1 MTACWVKSAGLK
13 TTAAAG
19 KQGSGMRPDQREEFA
34 RLYRSYDEALRREEK
49 LDFDDMVLRCR
60 DLLVSRPD
68 IRKAWQQKFRY
79 ILVDEFQDINPMQY
93 EVLRLLAQPEN
104 NLFIVGDDDQSI
116 YAFRGARPEIMLGFR
131 QDYPQ
136 AGIVELTQN
145 YRSTPEIVTAAGRLL
160 PQIKAVL

>member
-1 MTACWVKSAGLK
+1 M
-13 TTAAAG
+13 
-19 KQGSGMRPDQREEFA
+19 QPDQPGGIC

-68 IRKAWQQKFRY
+68 VRKAWQQKFRY

-131 QDYPQ
+131 QAYPQ

-145 YRSTPEIVTAAGRLL
+145 YRSTPEIVTAAGRLIAANKSRF
-160 PQIKAVL
+160 IKRRRR